1 MKNDDKLETKKFL
14 LRPITFKPYFK
25 NYCILTNNN
34 LNKSNNFITF
44 EFNSQNMGKCY
55 FNVDYKA
62 NNKIYNCKLKVKTK
76 KVEFDRSFLVKFCKK
91 GDSAR
96 DFILKKTKNNGLEY
110 IFESSIEEKDLFN
123 PDEMSL
129 KFNLDVLEMNTFNK

>member
-1 MKNDDKLETKKFL
+1 M
-14 LRPITFKPYFK
+14 
-25 NYCILTNNN
+25 
-34 LNKSNNFITF
+34 
-44 EFNSQNMGKCY
+44 NSIHKIW
-55 FNVDYKA
+55 A
-62 NNKIYNCKLKVKTK
+62 NAI
-76 KVEFDRSFLVKFCKK
+76 VEFERSFLVKFCKK